1 MALPALKTLAGK
13 ENTSQYVIKYFTA
26 GKENTSQYFT
36 KYFTAGK
43 EVLYNLCRQI
53 CHQLKQIESKETEKV
68 SH

>member
-1 MALPALKTLAGK
+1 MALPALKRRAGK
-13 ENTSQYVIKYFTA
+13 ENTSRYVIKYFTA

-36 KYFTAGK
+36 AGK

-53 CHQLKQIESKETEKV
+53 RHQLKQIESKETEKV